1 MILGV
6 QQLSLTDRDLAEL
19 ADLVAERVHRNGD
32 LRSRAQTAAGTGT
45 LLTADELAELLGVPT
60 GWIYRQSRAGTIP
73 TVKLGRY
80 YRYRLEAIERW
91 IVEREQAA

>member
-1 MILGV
+1 MDLPPV
-6 QQLSLTDRDLAEL
+6 ARRD
-19 ADLVAERVHRNGD
+19 
-32 LRSRAQTAAGTGT
+32 
-45 LLTADELAELLGVPT
+45 
-60 GWIYRQSRAGTIP
+60 P

>member
-1 MILGV
+1 
-6 QQLSLTDRDLAEL
+6 
-19 ADLVAERVHRNGD
+19 
-32 LRSRAQTAAGTGT
+32 
-45 LLTADELAELLGVPT
+45 VPT

-91 IVEREQAA
+91 IVEREHAA